1 MYASSRRATTGR
13 RRPSGAGAGE
23 LEQAQAFVKGGDNW
37 GKVRASVVGKAR
49 NGGAGGVVE
58 ARAVDKATPEDG
70 RVSPKKSVVGR
81 VSPKKPV
88 VGFLHVERS
97 AYDDE
102 VDASSCTG
110 FVTVFSEGDQSPAR
124 HAGCFALDM
133 FGFSSST
140 V

>member
-1 MYASSRRATTGR
+1 M
-13 RRPSGAGAGE
+13 
-23 LEQAQAFVKGGDNW
+23 
-37 GKVRASVVGKAR
+37 RASVVGKAR

-58 ARAVDKATPEDG
+58 ARAADKATPED
-70 RVSPKKSVVGR
+70 GR